1 MIFLLWIV
9 YSNGT
14 WDKLSNSSALHLG
27 ARPVLLWSP
36 TWKPGTT
43 FVFSPFIWSICSITL
58 GMVSSDIW
66 HWIVGCGCNVRR
78 AVIILSQIF
87 VACSDSYVMP
97 IALLPGLSGFQHGWL
112 SPSFLWNVEMFPA
125 ALCDYGDL
133 FCFPEDWSVVFWNVC
148 ERGNCCYFPEQQLP
162 IQSCF
167 SLFLINKNCLGVLLL
182 CNMESLCSN
191 DLIDV
196 LWAAL
201 QREAKHQV
209 LSWR

>member
-1 MIFLLWIV
+1 VIFLLWIV

-133 FCFPEDWSVVFWNVC
+133 FCFLKIDQLFFGMYVKEATAVLFQSNSCLSSPVF
-148 ERGNCCYFPEQQLP
+148 P
-162 IQSCF
+162 
-167 SLFLINKNCLGVLLL
+167 LINKNCLGVLLL
-182 CNMESLCSN
+182 CNMDSLCSN